1 MKTHTLKLAAL
12 TAACVLAFGI
22 AQPAHALFGIG
33 DIVLD
38 PTNLVQNT
46 LTAVRTLEQ
55 INNQIRQLQNE
66 AQMLINQARNLA
78 SLPSSVVGQLRAN
91 LATTQRL
98 IAQAKGLAY
107 DVTSIDREF
116 ARLYPEKYAT
126 TVSGNQM
133 YLDAQE
139 RWKNTLNGLQTT
151 MQMQA
156 QASQN
161 LSDDESVL
169 ADLVGKSQSA
179 EGALQA
185 MQAMNQL
192 LALQAKQSIQT
203 QRLQI
208 TQDRAASLELARQ
221 AAAAERGREVRRRFL
236 GTGTPYTPQA
246 VNFYGN

>member
-1 MKTHTLKLAAL
+1 MKKRLITAVVATMLCAA
-12 TAACVLAFGI
+12 TTVH
-22 AQPAHALFGIG
+22 AQRVVI
-33 DIVLD
+33 D

-46 LTAVRTLEQ
+46 LTAIRTLEQ
-55 INNQIRQLQNE
+55 INNQIQQLQNE
-66 AQMLINQARNLA
+66 ARMLTNQARNLA
-78 SLPSSVVGQLRAN
+78 SLPFNVVSRLRSN

-98 IAQAKGLAY
+98 IARAKGMAY
-107 DVTSIDREF
+107 DVARMDQDF
-116 ARLYPEKYAT
+116 QRLYPEQYAA
-126 TVSGNQM
+126 TVSGDQM
-133 YLDAQE
+133 YRDTQE

-161 LSDDESVL
+161 LSDDEGVL

-221 AAAAERGREVRRRFL
+221 AAAVERGREVTRRFL
-236 GTGTPYTPQA
+236 GTGTPYTPQT
-246 VNFYGN
+246 VHFYGN

>member
-1 MKTHTLKLAAL
+1 MKTHALSISLAAALSLSLL
-12 TAACVLAFGI
+12 TSSPALAWR
-22 AQPAHALFGIG
+22 
-33 DIVLD
+33 IVFD
-38 PTNLVQNT
+38 PTNYVQNT
-46 LTAVRTLEQ
+46 LTAIRTLEQ

-66 AQMLINQARNLA
+66 AQMLMNQARNLA

-91 LATTQRL
+91 LATTDRQ
-98 IAQAKGLAY
+98 IAQARGLAY
-107 DVTSIDREF
+107 DVTNLDREF
-116 ARLYPEKYAT
+116 RRLYPEQYAA
-126 TVSGNQM
+126 TVTGDQM
-133 YLDAQE
+133 VRDAQE

-156 QASQN
+156 QVSQN
-161 LSDDESVL
+161 LGEDESVL

-192 LALQAKQSIQT
+192 LALQAKQSIQA

-221 AAAAERGREVRRRFL
+221 AAATERAREVRRRFL
-236 GTGTPYTPQA
+236 GDGTPYTPQS

>member
-1 MKTHTLKLAAL
+1 MTFHASLKPRLIALAA
-12 TAACVLAFGI
+12 ACALAIGTV
-22 AQPAHALFGIG
+22 QPAHALFGVG

-46 LTAVRTLEQ
+46 MTAARTLEQ
-55 INNQIRQLQNE
+55 INNQIKQLQNE

-107 DVTSIDREF
+107 DVTNLDREF
-116 ARLYPEKYAT
+116 QRLYPEQYAA

-133 YLDAQE
+133 YRDAQE
-139 RWKNTLNGLQTT
+139 RWKNTLSGLQPT

-161 LSDDESVL
+161 LSDDEGVL

-179 EGALQA
+179 VGALQA

-192 LALQAKQSIQT
+192 LPCKPS
-203 QRLQI
+203 
-208 TQDRAASLELARQ
+208 SPS
-221 AAAAERGREVRRRFL
+221 RRN
-236 GTGTPYTPQA
+236 A
-246 VNFYGN
+246 